1 MYEAFEGFHG
11 LGDHAVQARQTLR
24 YMILAKI
31 VGDTPDEL
39 RAVLQSRN
47 VLEYQGRDMDAL
59 REFASAWQKKD
70 THAFTKARN
79 EYEKDFAD
87 DQVLAGQLNDMHNTL
102 VEKHLLRIIEPYNRV
117 QISFIANL
125 MSLDAEEVES
135 RLSQLI
141 LDNKLPGIVDQHH
154 ECLVVFEAAE
164 KETKD
169 AHNTLF
175 KNSFE
180 ALQNLDK
187 LVTAL
192 FDKVNGKFDLL
203 IEENIKKSG
212 EEARKKKEREA
223 AKAKEKAGGKATEA
237 EDKDKKKEN
246 K

>member
-1 MYEAFEGFHG
+1 
-11 LGDHAVQARQTLR
+11 
-24 YMILAKI
+24 MII
-31 VGDTPDEL
+31 
-39 RAVLQSRN
+39 
-47 VLEYQGRDMDAL
+47 EYQGRDMDAL